1 MKLVFKYRKE
11 RARTRVVYRPVAKLS
26 LKSADGYW
34 YTFTAYVDSGADVS
48 LFTRGD
54 AELLGIN
61 IYEGE
66 PWELTGI
73 GGAVIPA
80 YLHETLARIG
90 SIEFPARI
98 AFADLD
104 GVPRL
109 IGRLDVFT
117 KFKITFDERNL
128 QTIFQPYD

>member
-90 SIEFPARI
+90 PLRVPSARRLRRPRRSTE
-98 AFADLD
+98 ADWQA
-104 GVPRL
+104 
-109 IGRLDVFT
+109 GRVQQVQN
-117 KFKITFDERNL
+117 RV
-128 QTIFQPYD
+128 